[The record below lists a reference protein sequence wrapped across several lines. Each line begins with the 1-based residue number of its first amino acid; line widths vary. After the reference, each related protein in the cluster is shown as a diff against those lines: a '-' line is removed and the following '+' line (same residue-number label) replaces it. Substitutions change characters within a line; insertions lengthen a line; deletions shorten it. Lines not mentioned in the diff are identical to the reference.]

1 MGIRH
6 VVAGLAVVSGGLLL
20 TACGWEGPGTKFTD
34 NEAIG
39 QTITEVRFSN
49 DSGDVKIRVGD
60 TTSVRRDVKYDE
72 DKPGKTYR
80 VDDGHTLILEEC
92 PTRNCRVGYDVVVPA
107 GTKVN
112 GHVDS
117 GNVELAGVASAN
129 VQSESGD
136 ITVRDVAGEV
146 NATAQSGNV
155 DVSGIGGTVVAGA
168 ESGNVTVGL
177 SAPQDVSAST
187 ESGDIEVSVPSADY
201 EVNASSDSGRIDN
214 QLSGDDSAGHKLD
227 LRADSGDITVSR
239 A

>member
-20 TACGWEGPGTKFTD
+20 TACGWEGPGGTRFSDDETLS
-34 NEAIG
+34 

-60 TTSVRRDVKYDE
+60 TTSVHREMKYE
-72 DKPGKTYR
+72 TDKPGRTHR
-80 VDDGHTLILEEC
+80 VDGDTLILEEC
-92 PTRNCRVGYDVVVPA
+92 STHNCWVSYDVVVPA

-117 GNVELAGVASAN
+117 GSVELAGVASAN
-129 VQSESGD
+129 VQAESGD
-136 ITVRDVAGEV
+136 ITVRDVTGKV
-146 NATAQSGNV
+146 NATAQSGSV
-155 DVSGIGGTVVAGA
+155 DLSGIGGTVVAGA
-168 ESGNVTVGL
+168 ESGDVKVGL
-177 SAPQDVSAST
+177 SAAQDVSAST

-201 EVNASSDSGRIDN
+201 RVDASSDSGRIDN

-227 LRADSGDITVSR
+227 LRADSGDITVSQV
-239 A
+239 